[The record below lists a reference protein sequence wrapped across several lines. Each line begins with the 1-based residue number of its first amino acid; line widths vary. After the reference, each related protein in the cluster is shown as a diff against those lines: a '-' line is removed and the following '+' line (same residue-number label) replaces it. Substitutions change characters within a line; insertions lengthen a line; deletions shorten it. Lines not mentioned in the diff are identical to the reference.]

1 MHHNNPVQQK
11 RQKLIARETRM
22 PVTVG
27 VNLIETTQ
35 FAPAARLKP
44 KLLVCVKAPEIV
56 MPEIVSVALPV
67 CASALGRRSARSGVP
82 VGPDYSGSKKEM
94 PE

>member
-1 MHHNNPVQQK
+1 
-11 RQKLIARETRM
+11 M

-35 FAPAARLKP
+35 FTPAARLKP
-44 KLLVCVKAPEIV
+44 QLLVCVKAPEIV

-67 CASALGRRSARSGVP
+67 FAILMMPTFSRSKPIFITERLTSSAP
-82 VGPDYSGSKKEM
+82 
-94 PE
+94 